1 MDRGLLAPLSP
12 NEELALRRIA
22 HGIAGLR
29 EINKREIKHLAALN
43 LIVSDGI
50 TVSMTKHGLNRVTH
64 LPHVGPPAMSKGDK
78 TTATMAKALGVKDS

>member
-29 EINKREIKHLAALN
+29 EINRREIKRLVALN
-43 LIVSDGI
+43 LIVSDDVSVSI
-50 TVSMTKHGLNRVTH
+50 TKLGLERVTH
-64 LPHVGPPAMSKGDK
+64 LPRTGPSELPKGDET
-78 TTATMAKALGVKDS
+78 TTALAEALGLKP